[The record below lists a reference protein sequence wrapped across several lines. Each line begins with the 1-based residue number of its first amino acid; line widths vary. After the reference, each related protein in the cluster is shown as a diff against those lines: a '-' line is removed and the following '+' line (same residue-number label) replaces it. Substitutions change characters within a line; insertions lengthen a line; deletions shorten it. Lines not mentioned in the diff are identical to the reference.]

1 MGDTVLSTE
10 LATYMRSRNVEAICS
25 RFKSFTRIYPFLQRR
40 KLGPYITP
48 QLLEIEMIKGT
59 FRPNEVVVGRMPGVK
74 YKNHP
79 KNTQPRLRALICVPN
94 RRWGRRQ
101 GLRPGESAFR
111 KDPKFAG
118 GQRRIFASTLRN
130 PYNPDETLP
139 SAYST
144 TSNILNIDTNT
155 LSRLDGRSAK
165 FFGFVRGGMIIK
177 GLRSGA
183 VCRVKPV
190 RIVTDNFGF
199 ARFCWFIPNPNAKG
213 SPRWLTNGP
222 KTFRLTDNKNDQR
235 IKGTLDTAGQ
245 AKYEVP
251 RELLKLFKKILF
263 LLKMQLLKKSN

>member
-1 MGDTVLSTE
+1 
-10 LATYMRSRNVEAICS
+10 
-25 RFKSFTRIYPFLQRR
+25 
-40 KLGPYITP
+40 
-48 QLLEIEMIKGT
+48 
-59 FRPNEVVVGRMPGVK
+59 
-74 YKNHP
+74 
-79 KNTQPRLRALICVPN
+79 
-94 RRWGRRQ
+94 
-101 GLRPGESAFR
+101 
-111 KDPKFAG
+111 
-118 GQRRIFASTLRN
+118 
-130 PYNPDETLP
+130 
-139 SAYST
+139 
-144 TSNILNIDTNT
+144 
-155 LSRLDGRSAK
+155 
-165 FFGFVRGGMIIK
+165 MIIK

-245 AKYEVP
+245 AKYEEP